1 MKNSL
6 KVLSFIF
13 AVIMAACTKTTAVKP
28 TEPVAT
34 ETISYDAT
42 NNMLAFKDETVFE
55 DHLTQLLAEKDK
67 RVEAYI
73 ETLKSRKIV
82 EEDAML
88 ATAIKEGFDGEANFK
103 AFESKY
109 PTLLSFRKSIET
121 QKTAWLSQ
129 DSLNPKTNPSKGLDL
144 AMQTVLNAKM
154 QVKIGGQIV
163 DFTPVQTAAVS
174 GVCVSSAWNSYTH
187 FAAYNKK
194 VIGTLWMY
202 NGLISGHIKATTTAY
217 KRFFNSNTWVQ
228 TLVNVRAKV
237 NAGYVY
243 KKDCT
248 TKDNYWGANIYGFG
262 SATAHIPFIIKDI
275 RVSDFHQ
282 IWTSHEVVNTSWG
295 NPYFDLYFN

>member
-6 KVLSFIF
+6 KVFIFIF
-13 AVIMAACTKTTAVKP
+13 AVIMAACTKTTTVKP
-28 TEPVAT
+28 TEPVTT

-42 NNMLAFKDETVFE
+42 SNMLAFKDETAFE

-67 RVEAYI
+67 RIEAYV
-73 ETLKSRKIV
+73 ETLKTRKIV

-88 ATAIKEGFDGEANFK
+88 EAAIKEGFDGDANFK

-109 PTLLSFRKSIET
+109 PALLSFRKSIEK
-121 QKTAWLSQ
+121 QKTVWLSQ
-129 DSLNPKTNPSKGLDL
+129 DSLNAKTDPTRGLDL

-154 QVKIGGQIV
+154 QVKVGGQIV
-163 DFTPVQTAAVS
+163 DFTPNQTAAVS
-174 GVCVSSAWNSYTH
+174 GACVSSAWNSYTY

-202 NGLISGHIKATTTAY
+202 NGLVSGHIKATTTAY
-217 KRFFNSNTWVQ
+217 KRFFNSNTWH
-228 TLVNVRAKV
+228 TAFVNVKAKI
-237 NAGYVY
+237 NQGYVY

-248 TKDNYWGANIYGFG
+248 TKDYHIGVSIGGFG
-262 SATAHIPFIIKDI
+262 SVTAHIPFIIKDI

-282 IWTSHEVVNTSWG
+282 IWTSHEVVNSSWS
-295 NPYFDLYFN
+295 NPYFNLYNL